1 MKPRRSRR
9 RQAGFSLLELIVAAF
24 MFAIVMAAVATAFS
38 GAHRLRRT
46 TERDLVEVHSIRRAL
61 GFMKRD
67 FRSATL
73 PSTNDVNQVT
83 TGDTYATET
92 NQFTFSGVMATTT
105 TTSGG
110 ALGSTAL
117 EFYTASGLRL
127 ADQPWADVQWVTYY
141 LRPPLAVSDAMGNEL
156 VRGVTR
162 NLAPG
167 MNADYA
173 EAVLLSG
180 VDQLI
185 FEFWTG
191 VEWVDY
197 WDSTTF
203 DPASPRAVR
212 ATLIM
217 AATNNVPPPV
227 YTVTAPISV
236 EARTNVI
243 RSANGGAA

>member
-1 MKPRRSRR
+1 MKTRPSIRRD
-9 RQAGFSLLELIVAAF
+9 AGFTLLELIVAAL

-38 GAHRLRRT
+38 GAHKLRRT
-46 TERDLVEVHSIRRAL
+46 TERDLIQVHSVRRAMDL
-61 GFMKRD
+61 MKRD

-73 PSTNDVNQVT
+73 PSTNDTTQVT
-83 TGDTYATET
+83 SGDTSTET
-92 NQFTFSGVMATTT
+92 NVFTFSGVMATTT
-105 TTSGG
+105 AASGG

-117 EFYTASGLRL
+117 QFHTATGLRL
-127 ADQPWADVQWVTYY
+127 TDQPWADIQWVTYY
-141 LRPPLAVSDAMGNEL
+141 LRPPLTGLDAVGNDL

-167 MNADYA
+167 MDADYS
-173 EAVLLSG
+173 EAVLLGG

-191 VEWVDY
+191 AQWVDY

-203 DPASPRAVR
+203 DPPTPRAVR
-212 ATLIM
+212 VTLVM
-217 AATNNVPPPV
+217 ASTNNLPVPV

-236 EARTNVI
+236 EARTNVVQ
-243 RSANGGAA
+243 SATGGAA